1 MISVT
6 ELILEDD
13 MTKKRET
20 NVKIITACMFIATFM
35 TAVEGTIVS
44 TAMPTIVG
52 TLKGIEIMNWVFSIY
67 LLTNAMM
74 TPIYGKLA
82 DKIGRK
88 PIYLI
93 GILIFIIGSA
103 LSGMSQNMIQL
114 IIFRAIQGIGAGS
127 IIPVSLTII
136 ADMYPIEKRAGILG
150 LNSVAWG
157 IASILGPLAGGFI
170 VDVISWHWIFL
181 INVPIGIVLMVLI
194 WIFLI
199 EDEFEVVKGPIDY
212 IGSFLMM
219 IMLLALL
226 YGFQTLSHGFSTMT
240 AVSFVLFIV
249 GFLLFIRVEK
259 RAVDPIISLDL
270 FTNKTYVMVNLIA
283 ALISGFLM
291 GVEVYIP
298 MWMQGV
304 LGKSAAL
311 GGIVLAPMSVIWMIG
326 SFMGGRAMQKWD
338 SRKVMFI
345 SMLPIFIGG
354 LFLVLVND
362 STPYA
367 IFLIFS
373 GIFGVG
379 FGMTMTILTV
389 LAQSTVDKHH
399 IGVATSF
406 FTLSRTVGQTLMI
419 SIFGLVLN
427 STMNQSLAQKKELGV
442 TKDMM
447 NELINPHTAGAL
459 PKELLGD
466 LHGILANSIH
476 YVFLL
481 GLGLVVISFV
491 LNQFQKKAID

>member
-1 MISVT
+1 
-6 ELILEDD
+6 

-52 TLKGIEIMNWVFSIY
+52 TLKGIDIMNWVFSIY

-88 PIYLI
+88 PIYLL
-93 GILIFIIGSA
+93 GVLIFIIGSA
-103 LSGMSQNMIQL
+103 LSGISQNMIQL

-150 LNSVAWG
+150 LNSAAWG

-170 VDVISWHWIFL
+170 VDVVSWHWIFL
-181 INVPIGIVLMVLI
+181 INVPIGLVLMLLI
-194 WIFLI
+194 WLYLI
-199 EDEFEVVKGPIDY
+199 EDDFEVDKSPIDY
-212 IGSFLMM
+212 LGSFLMM
-219 IMLLALL
+219 VMLLALL
-226 YGFQTLSHGFSTMT
+226 YGFQTLSNGLSIVTIVAFI
-240 AVSFVLFIV
+240 VFIVGFVLFI
-249 GFLLFIRVEK
+249 RTEK
-259 RAVDPIISLDL
+259 RAADPVISLDL
-270 FTNKTYVMVNLIA
+270 FTNKTYVMVNLIG

-291 GVEVYIP
+291 GIEVYIP

-304 LGKSAAL
+304 LGKSAAV

-338 SRKVMFI
+338 NRKVMFI
-345 SMLPIFIGG
+345 SMLPILIGA
-354 LFLVLVND
+354 LFLVMIKG

-367 IFLIFS
+367 VFLIFS
-373 GIFGVG
+373 GILGVG
-379 FGMTMTILTV
+379 FGMSMTILTV
-389 LAQSTVDKHH
+389 LAQSTIDKHH

-406 FTLSRTVGQTLMI
+406 FTLTRTIGQTLMV

-427 STMNQSLAQKKELGV
+427 SSMNRALADKQGLGV

-447 NELINPHTAGAL
+447 NQLINPHTANSL
-459 PKELLGD
+459 PKELMGE
-466 LHGILANSIH
+466 LHGILASGIH
-476 YVFLL
+476 QVFIV
-481 GLGLVVISFV
+481 GLVLVILAFV
-491 LNQFQKKAID
+491 LNQFQKRLV